1 MDKKYLKYKNET
13 NSHIDRFL
21 YRFIIERSL
30 PAMKRLGFTPNI
42 ITILGFVLKLYGIY
56 LLYATDHYV
65 IAASLFMAG
74 YIFDCMDG
82 AFARQYDM
90 CSKFGDL
97 LDHTCDVT
105 SSILLLLVVAMKF
118 GYGYAFFIFILFLLQ
133 TNHLFCQ
140 EATAAEKSDTLFS
153 SMCSHKHQAVKYSFL
168 GCGNMMFL
176 ISIFIILIGISPI
189 FNHMGNG

>member
-13 NSHIDRFL
+13 NSHVDRAL
-21 YRFIIERSL
+21 YRYIIEHSL
-30 PAMKRLGFTPNI
+30 PTMKRLGMTPNM

-56 LLYATDHYV
+56 LLYATEHYV
-65 IAASLFMAG
+65 IAATLFMAG

-90 CSKFGDL
+90 CSKLGDL
-97 LDHTCDVT
+97 LDHFCDVT
-105 SSILLLLVVAMKF
+105 TSILLLWVVAMKF
-118 GYGYAFFIFILFLLQ
+118 GYGYAFLIFILFLLQ

-140 EATAAEKSDTLFS
+140 ETMVTEKSATLFS
-153 SMCSHKHQAVKYSFL
+153 SMCSHRDQAVKYSFL

-176 ISIFIILIGISPI
+176 ISIFIILIASTRQS
-189 FNHMGNG
+189 